1 MDTAISKRLHEEYR
15 LAQKAIVQ
23 RLAEFA
29 AIPREKYFYELIYCL
44 LTPQSSAVHA
54 LDAQRTLTELDFHH
68 KPFDPESILRRPQA
82 YIRFHKT
89 KASHLLIMKESFSTI
104 DAIVVGALDVSDKRK
119 WLVDNVLGLSYKE
132 ATHFLRNIGKNESL
146 AILDRHI
153 LKHLLRHGV
162 ITEIPRTLTK
172 KKYLE
177 IERAFQ
183 EFAEEIDIPINALD
197 LLFWSSETGVILK

>member
-1 MDTAISKRLHEEYR
+1 MDTAISKLLREEYR
-15 LAQKAIVQ
+15 LAQKAIEQ

-29 AIPREKYFYELIYCL
+29 AIPQEKYFYELVYCL

-54 LDAQRTLTELDFHH
+54 LDAQRTLTDLDFQHR
-68 KPFDPESILRRPQA
+68 PFDPESILRRPQA

-89 KASHLLIMKESFSTI
+89 KASHLLTMKERFSTI
-104 DAIVVGALDVSDKRK
+104 DSVVVGALDVSDKRK
-119 WLVDNVLGLSYKE
+119 WLADNVLGLSYKE
-132 ATHFLRNIGKNESL
+132 STHFLRNIGKNESL

-153 LKHLLRHGV
+153 LKHLQRHKV
-162 ITEIPRTLTK
+162 IAEIPRTLTK

-177 IERAFQ
+177 IEKAFQ

>member
-1 MDTAISKRLHEEYR
+1 MDTAISKLLREEYR
-15 LAQKAIVQ
+15 LAQKAIEQ

-29 AIPREKYFYELIYCL
+29 AIPREKYFYELVYCL

-54 LDAQRTLTELDFHH
+54 LDAQRTLTDLDFQHR
-68 KPFDPESILRRPQA
+68 PFDPESILRRPQA

-89 KASHLLIMKESFSTI
+89 KASHLLTMKERFSTI
-104 DAIVVGALDVSDKRK
+104 DSVVVGTMGVSDKRK
-119 WLVDNVLGLSYKE
+119 WLANNVLGLSYKE
-132 ATHFLRNIGKNESL
+132 STHFLRNIGRNESL

-162 ITEIPRTLTK
+162 VTEIPRTLTK

-177 IERAFQ
+177 IEKEFQ